1 MNLFSEVYNSY
12 YQILQSLLKYPEGF
26 TLDDLKSKVKE
37 QGFEESLLYLIPK
50 LSSNEWRHTCAI
62 GSAED
67 CGRFT
72 GSMRPG
78 SSPVGILWWW
88 PGQRPFMR
96 PLKSSPSVTSLPPKR
111 PAF

>member
-50 LSSNEWRHTCAI
+50 LSSNEW
-62 GSAED
+62 
-67 CGRFT
+67 
-72 GSMRPG
+72 
-78 SSPVGILWWW
+78 
-88 PGQRPFMR
+88 
-96 PLKSSPSVTSLPPKR
+96 SLCEKDGTHYISTLSDK
-111 PAF
+111 FYNSDG